1 MSPKFFHFEKIE
13 KISILKKFLM
23 RQKILASMLC
33 GNIQKTEKDNYKM
46 EAILMFLFKFKRLM
60 RVRKVLKHFI

>member
-1 MSPKFFHFEKIE
+1 
-13 KISILKKFLM
+13 M

-33 GNIQKTEKDNYKM
+33 GNIQKTEKDNNKMEAILM

>member
-1 MSPKFFHFEKIE
+1 
-13 KISILKKFLM
+13 M

-33 GNIQKTEKDNYKM
+33 GNIQKTEKDNNKM